1 MWLTEK
7 WNHHQQEWTFR
18 HVLDQLI
25 ECELMVD
32 LKRPKSL
39 DVIMVGE
46 YICVSSSYDDVK
58 KVPKKGKTPT
68 VNLYDVAKVIK
79 VEKRKGSIYARLEFV
94 SGACRGQSGDYTFKL
109 KQWDNTFWNLPKKTN
124 AWRMTVKTRCKCLQ
138 ICELCCPRDD
148 TKRCS
153 FK

>member
-1 MWLTEK
+1 
-7 WNHHQQEWTFR
+7 
-18 HVLDQLI
+18 
-25 ECELMVD
+25 MVD

-46 YICVSSSYDDVK
+46 YICVSSSYNDEE
-58 KVPKKGKTPT
+58 KVTKKGKTPT
-68 VNLYDVAKVIK
+68 VNLYDVAEVLEVK
-79 VEKRKGSIYARLEFV
+79 KGKNIIYAHLKFV
-94 SGACRGQSGDYTFKL
+94 SGPCLGQLGDYTFKL
-109 KQWDNTFWNLPKKTN
+109 KQWDNTFWILPKKTN